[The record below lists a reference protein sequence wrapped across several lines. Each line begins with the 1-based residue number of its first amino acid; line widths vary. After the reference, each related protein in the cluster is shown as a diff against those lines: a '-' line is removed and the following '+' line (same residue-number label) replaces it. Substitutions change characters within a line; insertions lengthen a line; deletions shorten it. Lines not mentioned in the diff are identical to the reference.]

1 MEGWSHVV
9 KLLCSS
15 LTSLLDSVRLIQSV
29 GPWAQGQE
37 QDLTQEVLF
46 FYTQVFCHTLHIMA
60 MLHQEVCEPLYVLA
74 LEILTRYEALSKTN
88 PSTSAL
94 LQKVNEQH
102 FLKSSAK
109 NISPEERRQTLL
121 QKISNV

>member
-29 GPWAQGQE
+29 GPWAQE
-37 QDLTQEVLF
+37 QDLTQETLF
-46 FYTQVFCHTLHIMA
+46 FYTQVFCHVLHIMA

-74 LEILTRYEALSKTN
+74 LEILTCYETLSKAN
-88 PSTSAL
+88 PSGSSL
-94 LQKVNEQH
+94 LQKVNEQR
-102 FLKSSAK
+102 FLKSIAE

-121 QKISNV
+121 QKISNF